1 MDVQQAIDFA
11 DELVFS
17 ATGRHLSDIQVGV
30 IEGVLNR
37 KKYGQISKELNC
49 TENYIK
55 GVGYELWQLLSETLG
70 EEVSKSNLRST
81 LLRQGSISNSS
92 FSVFGDGGSVI
103 GSLNVC
109 PTTSDN
115 QKEKENYDFLMGAE
129 RAKEEIAKKMRE
141 MGFEDSQISQIIG
154 KRNSDK

>member
-1 MDVQQAIDFA
+1 MDIQQALDFA

-37 KKYGQISKELNC
+37 KKYSQISRELNC

-70 EEVSKSNLRST
+70 EDVNKSNLRSA
-81 LLRQGSISNSS
+81 LLRQGTVSNSS
-92 FSVFGDGGSVI
+92 FSIFGDGGSVI

-109 PTTSDN
+109 PTTSSD
-115 QKEKENYDFLMGAE
+115 KENQENPDFLMGALP
-129 RAKEEIAKKMRE
+129 
-141 MGFEDSQISQIIG
+141 GSG
-154 KRNSDK
+154 